1 MKKLIYLLLGIFL
14 LNACKNKDAFVVNGK
29 VENAGNLK
37 KVLLYQNNE
46 LIDSAFL
53 NENQEFKFTR
63 VAPNADFYNL
73 SLNDQSIIF
82 VAQNGDELEFK
93 LDLNKPAGSYEVD
106 GNDASE
112 KLQIFNELS
121 AKYTKVF
128 AEIQEEFVEKVSENP
143 ELQDSLNKVLGPRYE
158 QNLQAY
164 SQAALKFG
172 KEQSDNLAG
181 FYAMSTLDQVKFEQ
195 PLIEYAAKIKGKF
208 PQNEAVNQFIKRMD
222 AIAPLSIGRIAPAF
236 DLPSADG
243 KVIRLAD
250 FKGKYVLIDFWAS
263 WCGPCRQE
271 NPNIVRLFNRF
282 KDKNFTILG
291 ISLDDDKADWLKAIK
306 DDGLTWTQVSE
317 LKRWDSPIANL
328 YKIESIPASFLLD
341 PQGKIIA
348 KNLRGADLENF
359 LVNTLK

>member
-82 VAQNGDELEFK
+82 VAQNGDKLEFK
-93 LDLNKPAGSYEVD
+93 LDLNKPAGSYEVN

-143 ELQDSLNKVLGPRYE
+143 ELQDSLNEVLGPRYE

-222 AIAPLSIGRIAPAF
+222 AIAPLSIGRTAPAF

-250 FKGKYVLIDFWAS
+250 FKGKYVLIDFWSS

-348 KNLRGADLENF
+348 KNLRGTDLENF

>member
-1 MKKLIYLLLGIFL
+1 MKKIIYLLLGIFL
-14 LNACKNKDAFVVNGK
+14 LNACKNKDAFVVKGK

-63 VAPNADFYNL
+63 VAPIADFYNL
-73 SLNDQSIIF
+73 SLNDQNITF

-93 LDLNKPAGSYEVD
+93 MDLNKPSGSYEVE
-106 GNDASE
+106 GNEASE

-128 AEIQEEFVEKVSENP
+128 AEIQEEFVQKVSENP

-164 SQAALKFG
+164 SEAAFKFG
-172 KEQSDNLAG
+172 KEQTDNLAG

-208 PQNEAVNQFIKRMD
+208 PQNQAVNQFIKRMD
-222 AIAPLSIGRIAPAF
+222 AIAPLSIGRMAPAF
-236 DLPSADG
+236 DLPTADG

-271 NPNIVRLFNRF
+271 NPNIVRLYNRF

-291 ISLDDDKADWLKAIK
+291 VSLDDDKADWLKAIK
-306 DDGLTWTQVSE
+306 DDGLNWTQVSE

>member
-37 KVLLYQNNE
+37 KVLLYQNND

-82 VAQNGDELEFK
+82 VAQNGDKLEFK
-93 LDLNKPAGSYEVD
+93 LDLNKPAGSYEVN

-143 ELQDSLNKVLGPRYE
+143 ELQDSLNEVLGPRYE

-250 FKGKYVLIDFWAS
+250 FKGKYVLIDFWSS

-348 KNLRGADLENF
+348 KNLRGTDLENF

>member
-73 SLNDQSIIF
+73 SLNDQSVIF

-164 SQAALKFG
+164 SQAALEFG